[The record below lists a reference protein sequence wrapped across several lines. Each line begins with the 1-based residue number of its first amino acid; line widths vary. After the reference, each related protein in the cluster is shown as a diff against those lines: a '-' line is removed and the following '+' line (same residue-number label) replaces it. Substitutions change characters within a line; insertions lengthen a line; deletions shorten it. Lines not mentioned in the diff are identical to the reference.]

1 MTELLRLEKL
11 SISFGE
17 QEVLKPLSFS
27 LSKGETLGLV
37 GESGSGKSL
46 TALAIMRLLSSKA
59 SVKGSIILHT
69 PEGEVDLNG
78 SQKAA
83 EIRAQRRHLAMV
95 FQEPMT
101 SLNPVIRC
109 GEQVL
114 EGLDHPTKE
123 RAIQAFTEVQLPDP
137 ERVFSSYPHEL
148 SGGQRQRVVIAM
160 ALLREPLLMICDE
173 PTTALDATVQKE
185 VVLLLKQLQLKYGMA
200 VLFISHDL
208 GLVQAVSDTI
218 CVLRKGEQMEYG
230 KAKEV
235 LESPKN
241 SYTKALLNSRPSAYP
256 NANRLPELEAILNS
270 KGKIQIDDKPEV
282 KLSEEEKLLE
292 VRSLHFSYPN
302 TKTNV
307 LEDIHFDLLKS
318 ETLGLVGES
327 GSGKST
333 LGRLLCG
340 LLLPDPSCEIWFKQ
354 QPLYSKSERYRR
366 EIQMVFQDP
375 YSSLNPRMSVGDAI
389 MEPMLYHK
397 LVKNK
402 NEAKEKAI
410 HLLEKTGLNGEA
422 FNRFPHTFSGG
433 QRQRIVIARS
443 LALEPE
449 LLICDESVA
458 ALDVSVQSKV
468 LNLLKDLQDEFGFSC
483 LFITH
488 DLSVVQFISDRIIVL
503 NKGKIEEEGRT
514 AEVLSKPQSLY
525 TKSLVEAV
533 FH

>member
-1 MTELLRLEKL
+1 MTALLRLENL
-11 SISFGE
+11 CISFGE

-27 LSKGETLGLV
+27 ISKGETLGLV

-46 TALAIMRLLSSKA
+46 TALAIMRLLSKRA
-59 SVKGSIILHT
+59 SIAGTIRLKTPDGII
-69 PEGEVDLNG
+69 DLIG
-78 SQKAA
+78 SQKSE
-83 EIRAQRRHLAMV
+83 EIRSQRKHLAMV

-101 SLNPVIRC
+101 SLNPVLRC
-109 GEQVL
+109 GNQVL

-123 RAIQAFTEVQLPDP
+123 RALQALREVQLPDP
-137 ERVFSSYPHEL
+137 ERVFHSYPHEL

-185 VVLLLKQLQLKYGMA
+185 VVMLLKQLQLKYGMA
-200 VLFISHDL
+200 LLFISHDL
-208 GLVQAVSDTI
+208 GLVQAVSDSI
-218 CVLRKGEQMEYG
+218 CVLRQGERMEYG
-230 KAKEV
+230 SAAEV
-235 LESPKN
+235 LKNPTN

-256 NANRLPELEAILNS
+256 NANRLPELEAILNT
-270 KGKIQIDDKPEV
+270 KGKIEI
-282 KLSEEEKLLE
+282 EEKSRIPKEITEKLLE
-292 VRSLHFSYPN
+292 VKSLHFAYPN
-302 TKTNV
+302 TKTRV
-307 LEDIHFDLLKS
+307 LEDIKLDLHAS

-340 LLLPDPSCEIWFKQ
+340 LLIPDSSCEIYFKQ
-354 QPLYSKSERYRR
+354 QPLYSKSKRYRR

-375 YSSLNPRMSVGDAI
+375 YSSLNPRMTVGDAI

-397 LVKNK
+397 LVRNK
-402 NEAKEKAI
+402 KAAKEKAI
-410 HLLEKTGLNGEA
+410 HLLEKTGLNAEA
-422 FNRFPHTFSGG
+422 LNRYPHTFSGG

-449 LLICDESVA
+449 VLICDESVA

-468 LNLLKDLQDEFGFSC
+468 LNLLKDLQEEFGFAS

-514 AEVLSKPQSLY
+514 SEVLSNPKRAYTQSL
-525 TKSLVEAV
+525 VDAV